1 MAALCTVGALVAWNV
16 SLLSVGGGES
26 GSVLSAPAVRHVKV
40 VAALGTRH
48 GSLSTVTTVTS
59 SGAVISDHRGVSAPQ
74 ARALARAQAQAE
86 GRARARER
94 VQAWQVADEVA
105 SEQSEGADEEAG
117 DDEANTEQEEEEQP
131 GQLSRPVA
139 EADEDAKVDEDE
151 VAQEA
156 EAASMAELEVDAG
169 LSTPKAAADASL
181 PSEIAP
187 ASEEEWGSEEDG
199 RTFENAQT
207 VCAVATNPRQGS
219 IFRSNLLSQLGSG
232 KYTYLVRPHGRCPW
246 GVPRV
251 RMVPYVKC
259 CSSMPEVRRTLVSS
273 AATYDVVI
281 VTGDEYCQVK
291 SSGLFQFRQYH
302 GTSVIGQAPDGG
314 PRFFPLGPRHEFERV
329 DQLQLVAAAQR
340 AYRVNFVGSPTSVPR
355 RMLRDF
361 VASPAWQR
369 SAASRSAFIHVT
381 DGWTTTV
388 DPSKGYISPERYREV
403 LLQSSFTLCP
413 IGHNPEAYRIY
424 EACEAGSVPV
434 IVTGEQAYLEH
445 KCEDA
450 FRPFLDN
457 GAPFVVLQSW
467 DELGDFL
474 AGPAANAS
482 FVAEKQRALRLWY
495 KGYMTAF
502 ARDFETTL
510 ERAFELRMQRRPAA
524 AQQQMQAQRRR
535 PLLAQSETP
544 RRAASASRLAPAS
557 RIAPASRALP
567 AKRPGVRAARSG
579 TLP

>member
-1 MAALCTVGALVAWNV
+1 MAALCTVGALLAWNL
-16 SLLSVGGGES
+16 SLLSAGGRES
-26 GSVLSAPAVRHVKV
+26 GSVPSAPAVRHVKV
-40 VAALGTRH
+40 VAALGTLH

-59 SGAVISDHRGVSAPQ
+59 TGAVLSDSRGVSAAQ

-86 GRARARER
+86 GRARARAR
-94 VQAWQVADEVA
+94 KQARKVADEVA
-105 SEQSEGADEEAG
+105 GVQSEGADEEAD
-117 DDEANTEQEEEEQP
+117 DDEAKAEQEEDE
-131 GQLSRPVA
+131 GQVA
-139 EADEDAKVDEDE
+139 EADEDANVDEDE

-156 EAASMAELEVDAG
+156 EAAGMAELEVDAG
-169 LSTPKAAADASL
+169 LLAPALSTPKAAADASL

-199 RTFENAQT
+199 RTFFDNAQT

-219 IFRSNLLSQLGSG
+219 IFRSDLLSQLGSG

-273 AATYDVVI
+273 AAMYDVVI

-340 AYRVNFVGSPTSVPR
+340 EYRVNFVGSPTSVPR

-361 VASPAWQR
+361 FASPAWQR
-369 SAASRSAFIHVT
+369 SAASRHAFIHVT

-450 FRPFLDN
+450 FRPFLDA

-467 DELGDFL
+467 DELSDFL
-474 AGPAANAS
+474 AGPATNAS
-482 FVAEKQRALRLWY
+482 FVADKQRALRLWY
-495 KGYMTAF
+495 TSYMTAF
-502 ARDFETTL
+502 ARDFEMTL
-510 ERAFELRMQRRPAA
+510 ERAFQLRMQRRPAA
-524 AQQQMQAQRRR
+524 AQQETQARRRR

-544 RRAASASRLAPAS
+544 RRAAPASRL
-557 RIAPASRALP
+557 APASRALP
-567 AKRPGVRAARSG
+567 AKRQGVRAARSG
-579 TLP
+579 GLP